1 MRSKVNVKSSY
12 TIKKVNRVMRMKNE
26 GFEPTAYE
34 VYKVSGP
41 NKLTKYFSNRKD
53 ATLYVKN
60 LTDTKINIVDAF
72 TEIKRIEGISK
83 KFLEPKYK

>member
-12 TIKKVNRVMRMKNE
+12 TIKKVNRVMRMKSE
-26 GFEPTAYE
+26 KFEPTAYE

-41 NKLTKYFSNRKD
+41 NKLQKYFSNRKD